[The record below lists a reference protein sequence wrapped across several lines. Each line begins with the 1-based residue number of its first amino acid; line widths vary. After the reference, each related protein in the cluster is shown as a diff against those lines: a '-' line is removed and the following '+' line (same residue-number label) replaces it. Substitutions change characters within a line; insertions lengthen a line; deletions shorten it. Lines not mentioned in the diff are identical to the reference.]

1 MEINKRR
8 NNKNNLMS
16 NKTDYTQNAQRIREQ
31 MSLKLHC
38 EIQIFTISQLSKYL
52 SLMVMNQ
59 ICLQFHNV
67 KHL

>member
-16 NKTDYTQNAQRIREQ
+16 NKTAYTQNAQRIREQ
-31 MSLKLHC
+31 ILKLHC

-52 SLMVMNQ
+52 SVTVMNQ
-59 ICLQFHNV
+59 IRLQFHSL